1 MCSVQLR
8 SSSSEIC
15 SCSEVRLRFV
25 FVSYYGGGL
34 VAGLKIVKK
43 FLANVELL
51 TAEFELNFKVQF
63 TTLLQRL

>member
-1 MCSVQLR
+1 
-8 SSSSEIC
+8 
-15 SCSEVRLRFV
+15 LRFV